1 MIVQNE
7 AKTVFGEPVF
17 LNIYYLWRFGFGF
30 YHSDI
35 QVYGTKYQFGVRRG
49 IATFRLRGK
58 ATSAEPSN
66 FKQSIFL
73 GYTYKTLKEVK
84 RLISDLRSSDFS
96 ADKYNV
102 ITHNC
107 NDFSDAFA
115 TLLIGHGIPE
125 WVNRMAHFGKRIR
138 LQRWIP
144 KRWLSPD
151 ITISLDKS

>member
-1 MIVQNE
+1 MRVQNE
-7 AKTVFGEPVF
+7 AKTVFGEAVY

-35 QVYGTKYQFGVRRG
+35 QVYGTKYHFSGVRQGIAAFRPRG
-49 IATFRLRGK
+49 ISRPR
-58 ATSAEPSN
+58 N

-84 RLISDLRSSDFS
+84 RLISDLRSSNFS
-96 ADKYNV
+96 PDKYNV

-125 WVNRMAHFGKRIR
+125 WVNRMAHFGKRIQ

-151 ITISLDKS
+151 KTISLDKS

>member
-1 MIVQNE
+1 MKPKLFLVNL
-7 AKTVFGEPVF
+7 FF

-35 QVYGTKYQFGVRRG
+35 QVYGTKYHFSGVRRG
-49 IATFRLRGK
+49 IAAIRLRGK
-58 ATSAEPSN
+58 ATSAEPRN

-84 RLISDLRSSDFS
+84 RLISDLRSSNFS
-96 ADKYNV
+96 PDKYNV

-125 WVNRMAHFGKRIR
+125 WVNRMAHLGKRIR

-144 KRWLSPD
+144 KSWLSPD